1 MKKIFTLFA
10 VALAFCST
18 TAFADSVVHLFCLE
32 LMVYCLMG

>member
-18 TAFADSVVHLFCLE
+18 TAFADSVVVKPTVAKIHA
-32 LMVYCLMG
+32 G